1 MEMTIQMDAEWKK
14 EFKSMINEAITK
26 ALNENIPKTKGKN
39 NTNDSDDQILTRKEV
54 MKMLHVSH
62 STLYHYQRKEII
74 PFLKIGNRVYFK
86 KRDILNNIHL
96 EGDSSNYKTNLEDDE
111 DDWD

>member
-1 MEMTIQMDAEWKK
+1 MKMTLQMDAESKN
-14 EFKSMINEAITK
+14 EFKSMIKEVITR
-26 ALNENIPKTKGKN
+26 AFNENLPKTKGKRN
-39 NTNDSDDQILTRKEV
+39 VNEADDQLLTRGEV

-86 KRDILNNIHL
+86 KKDILNNISL
-96 EGDSSNYKTNLEDDE
+96 EGELSNYKTNINNEVG
-111 DDWD
+111 DWD